1 MRKLLFLLI
10 VSIFAIITTACG
22 SNSSS
27 TEGKETKNAANSKTK
42 LESKDTLVIGLDDDP
57 PQLDPHMSSAAVD
70 RQTFQSLYNKLVDID
85 ENLDIIPELAKEWD
99 ISEDGKTY
107 TFKLEENVV
116 FHDGTP
122 FNAEAV
128 KFNFDRMLDPDMG
141 SPRTSEIASIS
152 EVNVKGD
159 HEVEVKLKEAYS
171 PFLAALTDRAGMMV
185 SPTAVKELGKDFANK
200 PVGTGPY
207 KLEER
212 VTQSHIKLT
221 RFEDYWGE
229 EPKIKNIVIKP
240 FSDADVRVTNLVS
253 GDLDIINKVAY
264 KDLEDLRNN
273 ENITL
278 LEKDSLQ
285 FQGIQ
290 LNNKV
295 APFDNKKVRQALN
308 YAIDREAITKVVFHG
323 GAVPAVSAFPDSS
336 WASPGI
342 EVPKADV
349 EKAKALIKESG
360 VEKVSFTLKIT
371 PKPEEQQIAQM
382 LQSMLKAADID
393 MEIEMV
399 EFGTMLEQQDKGDF
413 VALRLGWSGRTDP
426 DGNSYS
432 WFYTGA
438 PLNKSFYSN
447 PKVDELFTEARL
459 ISDQAERAKL
469 YKEISE
475 IIWEDAPYIFLY
487 HEKDYKAMKKN
498 VKGFNHISDTMI
510 RTETMYFE

>member
-1 MRKLLFLLI
+1 MKKLLLLFV

-22 SNSSS
+22 NDAS
-27 TEGKETKNAANSKTK
+27 TGSKETKTSGSKTK

-70 RQTFQSLYNKLVDID
+70 RQTFQSLYNKLVDVD
-85 ENLDIIPELAKEWD
+85 ENLDIIPELAKEWKITD
-99 ISEDGKTY
+99 EGKTY
-107 TFKLEENVV
+107 TFKLQENVV

-128 KFNFDRMLDPDMG
+128 KFNFERMLDPDMG
-141 SPRTSEIASIS
+141 SPRKSEIASVS

-159 HEVEVKLKEAYS
+159 YEIEIKLKEPYA

-185 SPTAVKELGKDFANK
+185 SPTAVKESGKDFANK

-207 KLEER
+207 QLEER
-212 VTQSHIKLT
+212 VTQSHINLT
-221 RFEDYWGE
+221 RFEDYWRE
-229 EPKIKNIVIKP
+229 EPKIKKIVIKP

-278 LEKDSLQ
+278 LEKDSLM

-290 LNNKV
+290 LNTKV

-323 GAVPAVSAFPDSS
+323 GAVPAISAFPSSS
-336 WASPGI
+336 WASPDM
-342 EVPKADV
+342 EVPKVDV
-349 EKAKALIKESG
+349 EKAKALLKESG
-360 VEKVSFTLKIT
+360 VGKVSFTLKIT

-399 EFGTMLEQQDKGDF
+399 EFGTLLEQQDNGEF
-413 VALRLGWSGRTDP
+413 TALRLGWSGRTDP
-426 DGNSYS
+426 DGNIYS
-432 WFYTGA
+432 WFYTDA
-438 PLNKSFYSN
+438 PLNKSFYSDA
-447 PKVDELFTEARL
+447 KVDELLTNAR
-459 ISDQAERAKL
+459 INSDQEERAKL
-469 YKEISE
+469 YKEVSE
-475 IIWEDAPYIFLY
+475 ILFEDAPYIFLY